1 MVLSNIYGP
10 TKDEV
15 TGECKKLYNAEFY
28 VLFPLASIILVIK
41 PIKIRWSLYEACM
54 GERRNEYR
62 VLVGKSERKSHLE
75 D

>member
-1 MVLSNIYGP
+1 MVLRNIHEL

-28 VLFPLASIILVIK
+28 VLFPLANIILVIK
-41 PIKIRWSLYEACM
+41 PRKSRWSLYEACM
-54 GERRNEYR
+54 GERRSEYR
-62 VLVGKSERKSHLE
+62 VLVGKSERKSHFE